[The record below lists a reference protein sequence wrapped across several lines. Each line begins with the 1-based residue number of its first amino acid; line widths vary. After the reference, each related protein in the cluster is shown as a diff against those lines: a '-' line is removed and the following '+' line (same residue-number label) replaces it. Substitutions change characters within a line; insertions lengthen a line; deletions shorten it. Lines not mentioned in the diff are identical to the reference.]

1 MKRRFQRGMAV
12 LLSVLLVVSMF
23 AGYLPTKAIAE
34 TGDKRIVF
42 SYERPDGEY
51 NGWNLWIWG
60 TGVKDNQQHD
70 FTEFKDGK
78 AYAIIEVSDT
88 AENVGFIVRKG
99 DWEAKDFDG
108 DRYITV
114 NKNDHITKVLV
125 TSGQK
130 EIKKIPDGNA
140 PVVADGSADF
150 FFRDKD
156 LYATGEMDKVEKVE
170 LSILGEKHELNA
182 DPENER
188 FTYTL
193 SDLPVGKHEYTYFVT
208 IDGETK
214 EVTDPYNTVDGK
226 SVIEYI
232 VADLDVTATVKPT
245 AVDYNQNAVVTL
257 DLKTETDTKARELS
271 IDLSEI
277 GGKEKVTIDPDL
289 QELTVTVDQK
299 VTAGMKTLPITA
311 IDEFGN
317 RHKGSVQLE
326 VKARTLTGEEVNFDW
341 DEAVV
346 YFMLTDRFFD
356 GDSTNND
363 PHNIGYDTSKSG
375 TYQGGDFKGITQKLD
390 YLDELGINTIW
401 INPVVDNI
409 KYDVRYNEDGE
420 TPYYG
425 YHGYW
430 ADNFGELNPHFG
442 SMEDF
447 HELIDEAH
455 ERGMKIMVDVVLNH
469 TGYGLK
475 SGDSS
480 SVANFPT
487 NDDRTRFNGML
498 REVSESGDV
507 RSELSGLPDFLT
519 EKSAVRDQI
528 VKWQT
533 DWIEKSRTA
542 NGNTI
547 DYFRVDTVKHVEN
560 TTWMAFKN
568 SLTKVMPEHKLI
580 GEAWGASVDN
590 DQGYLNSGMMDSLLD
605 FEFKNYARDFANGQL
620 DAVQQKLEARNSKLN
635 NTATL
640 GQFLGSHDED
650 RFYEMVGGDLGKYQ
664 VAASLQLTS
673 KGQPVIYYGEELGLP
688 GKNDY
693 PYYTNRQNMPWDEV
707 EGNDVLAHYQKVL
720 AFRNDNPN
728 TFAKGDRKKVAGSD
742 SDEYLVFSR
751 TYGENS
757 VYVGLNTATTAKEV
771 TLNFGSSEALVTD
784 HYSGQEY
791 QANEGGQVS
800 FTIPAMEDGGTV
812 LLEVVNGDI
821 PVEEE
826 PTEPGEIGENTLRI
840 HYQRTD
846 NSYENLGLW
855 LWGDVA
861 APSENWP
868 SGGTPFEAENVTDYG
883 AYVDVE
889 LAEGAQNVG
898 FLVLNT
904 TNGDKDGGDKAVE
917 LFSPDLN
924 EVWIKQGSDEVFL
937 YEPADLPENTVRIHY
952 ERTNADYDGWGM
964 WNWEDVESPS
974 DGWPNGAADAAGIG
988 KYGAYYDIKLKE
1000 DANKIGFLFVNKQS
1014 GAQTGD
1020 MTFEMLQ
1027 QYNQLFV
1034 KEGEDKV
1041 YTNPYGTVP
1050 LALVSGEVL
1059 SNKLITLTFTKTE
1072 GLDVT
1077 ELKEQLK
1084 IVDVDGK
1091 DVSFTDITI
1100 EGEKT
1105 VHVHGEF
1112 DLEKLPFDVTY
1123 GDVTVSAKSG
1133 WKLMDEM
1140 YAYDGKLGA
1149 DLHKDGTATLK
1160 VWSPKADNVSV
1171 VLYDKDDQDEVVKTI
1186 EMVKGDR
1193 GVWSVKLSND
1203 NTGLDSL
1210 KGYYYHYEITHG
1222 DVTNL
1227 ALDPYAK
1234 SMAAW
1239 NHEAGEKVGKAAIV
1253 DVSSIGP
1260 ELDYADIPGYEKR
1273 EDTIIYEVHVRDFT
1287 SDPNIGEDLKA
1298 QFGTFASF
1306 VEKLDYIQDLGV
1318 THIQLLPV
1326 MSYYFSNEFE
1336 SGERMLDYA
1345 STDTNYNWGYD
1356 PHGYFSLSGMYS
1368 ENPEDPEL
1376 RIKEFKNLI
1385 NEIHKRDMGVVLDV
1399 VFNHTA
1405 QVHIFEDLVPNYY
1418 HFMDA
1423 DGTPRTSFGGGRL
1436 GTTHEMSR
1444 RVLVDSI
1451 KHWVDEYKV
1460 DGFRFDMMGDHDAES
1475 IQLAYDEAKKLN
1487 PNIVMIGEGWV
1498 TFAGDEG
1505 EPVQAADQQWM
1516 KDTVAVGSFSDEFRN
1531 ELKSGFGSEGQPR
1544 FITGGARNVQQIFDN
1559 IKGQPYNF
1567 EADQPGDVVQYIA
1580 AHDNLTLH
1588 DVIAQSIKKDPEL
1601 PENSLEIHKR
1611 IRIGNAMVLTSQ
1623 GTAFLHAG
1631 QEFGRTKQWRAD
1643 ATDAPYKSTYMID
1656 SEGNPF
1662 THPYFIHDSYDSSD
1676 IINRIDWEKATDAE
1690 KYPVNNVTREYTTG
1704 LIELRRSSD
1713 AFRLGDRALV
1723 DSNVSMVTAPEM
1735 KEQDLVVAF
1744 KSVSTAGVEYYTFIN
1759 ADTSSR
1765 TLTLGQD
1772 LTDGVVVVDADEA
1785 GVDEV
1790 SEQTGFELTAEGITL
1805 EPLTTVVVRVGE
1817 PEGTDPDDGDSE
1829 PGDGDGDGN
1838 GNTPPGSG
1846 DDDGNGNGNGNNPGT
1861 SPGKGG
1867 ENPGNGKGNGKTP
1880 PGKGNK
1886 LPKTA
1891 TSSFNY
1897 IMLGM
1902 VMVVFGG
1909 VLYLGRRRMR
1919 LTK

>member
-1 MKRRFQRGMAV
+1 M
-12 LLSVLLVVSMF
+12 
-23 AGYLPTKAIAE
+23 
-34 TGDKRIVF
+34 
-42 SYERPDGEY
+42 
-51 NGWNLWIWG
+51 
-60 TGVKDNQQHD
+60 
-70 FTEFKDGK
+70 
-78 AYAIIEVSDT
+78 
-88 AENVGFIVRKG
+88 
-99 DWEAKDFDG
+99 
-108 DRYITV
+108 TV
-114 NKNDHITKVLV
+114 
-125 TSGQK
+125 
-130 EIKKIPDGNA
+130 
-140 PVVADGSADF
+140 
-150 FFRDKD
+150 
-156 LYATGEMDKVEKVE
+156 
-170 LSILGEKHELNA
+170 
-182 DPENER
+182 
-188 FTYTL
+188 
-193 SDLPVGKHEYTYFVT
+193 
-208 IDGETK
+208 DGETA
-214 EVTDPYNTVDGK
+214 EITDPYNTVDGK
-226 SVIEYI
+226 SVVEHLTSE
-232 VADLDVTATVKPT
+232 LDVTASVAPT
-245 AVDYNQNAVVTL
+245 DVDYNQNAVVTV
-257 DLKTETDTKARELS
+257 DLKTETDTKARELF
-271 IDLSEI
+271 INLYEI
-277 GGKEKVTIDPDL
+277 GGKEKVTIDPEL
-289 QELTVTVDQK
+289 KELTVAVDQQ
-299 VTAGMKTLPITA
+299 VTAGVKTLPITA

-317 RHKGSVQLE
+317 RHEGSVQLE
-326 VKARTLTGEEVNFDW
+326 VKARTFTGEEADFDW

-356 GDSTNND
+356 GDSSNND
-363 PHNIGYDTSKSG
+363 PHGIEYDTSKSG
-375 TYQGGDFKGITQKLD
+375 TYQGGDFNGITQKLD
-390 YLDELGINTIW
+390 YLDGLGINTIW

-409 KYDVRYNEDGE
+409 KYDVRHNEDGD

-442 SMEDF
+442 SMSDF
-447 HELIDEAH
+447 HQLIDAAH
-455 ERGMKIMVDVVLNH
+455 DRGMKIMVDVVLNH

-475 SGDSS
+475 AGDSS

-487 NDDRTRFNGML
+487 NEDRARFDGML
-498 REVSESGDV
+498 REVSESGDI
-507 RSELSGLPDFLT
+507 RSELAGLPDFLT
-519 EKSAVRDQI
+519 EESAVREQ
-528 VKWQT
+528 VVQWQT
-533 DWIEKSRTA
+533 DWIEKSKTA
-542 NGNTI
+542 KGNTI

-568 SLTKVMPEHKLI
+568 ALTKEMPEHKLI
-580 GEAWGASVDN
+580 GEAWGAGINN
-590 DQGYLNSGMMDSLLD
+590 DLGYLKSGMMDSLLD
-605 FEFKNYARDFANGQL
+605 FEFKTYARDFANGQL
-620 DAVQQKLEARNSKLN
+620 DAVQTKLEARNSKLS

-640 GQFLGSHDED
+640 GQFLGSHDER
-650 RFYEMVGGDLGKYQ
+650 RFYEEVNGDLGKYQ
-664 VAASLQLTS
+664 VAASLQLTA

-688 GKNDY
+688 GEANY
-693 PYYTNRQNMPWDEV
+693 PYYDNRQNMPWDEV
-707 EGNDVLAHYQKVL
+707 EGNEVLEHYKKVL

-728 TFAKGDRKKVAGSD
+728 TFAKGDRDKVAGSD
-742 SDEYLVFSR
+742 SDKFMVFSR
-751 TYGENS
+751 TYGENE
-757 VYVGLNTATTAKEV
+757 VYVGLNTAAATKDV
-771 TLNFGSSEALVTD
+771 TLNFGSSEAVVTD
-784 HYSGQEY
+784 HYSGQAY
-791 QANEGGQVS
+791 QANEEGQVT

-812 LLEVVNGDI
+812 LLEVENGGAP

-840 HYQRTD
+840 HYQRSD

-868 SGGTPFEAENVTDYG
+868 SGGTPFEAGNVTEYG

-889 LAEGAQNVG
+889 LAEGAQNIG
-898 FLVLNT
+898 FLVLNR
-904 TNGDKDGGDKAVE
+904 TNGDKDGGDKGVE

-924 EVWIKQGSDEVFL
+924 EVWIKQGFDEVFL

-952 ERTNADYDGWGM
+952 ERTNADYDGWGL

-1014 GAQTGD
+1014 GDQSGD
-1020 MTFEMLQ
+1020 MTFDMLK

-1050 LALVSGEVL
+1050 LGLVSGEVL
-1059 SNKLITLTFTKTE
+1059 SDKLITLTFTKTE
-1072 GLDVT
+1072 GLDLA
-1077 ELKEQLK
+1077 ELKEQLEIK
-1084 IVDVDGK
+1084 DVDRN
-1091 DVSFTDITI
+1091 DVTFTDVTI

-1112 DLEKLPFDVTY
+1112 DLGKIPFTVTY
-1123 GDVTVSAKSG
+1123 GDRTISVKSG
-1133 WKLMDEM
+1133 WKLIDEM

-1149 DLHKDGTATLK
+1149 ELHGDETATLK

-1171 VLYDKDDQDEVVKTI
+1171 VLYDKDDQKEIVDTI

-1193 GVWSVKLSND
+1193 GVWSVKLSEE
-1203 NTGLDSL
+1203 NTGLASL
-1210 KGYYYHYEITHG
+1210 KGYYYQYEITHG

-1239 NHEAGEKVGKAAIV
+1239 NNEAGDKVGKAAIV
-1253 DVSSIGP
+1253 DIGSIGP
-1260 ELDYADIPGYEKR
+1260 ELDYADIPGFEKR

-1287 SDPNIGEDLKA
+1287 SDPNIGEELKA
-1298 QFGTFASF
+1298 EFGTFASF
-1306 VEKLDYIQDLGV
+1306 VEKLDYIEDLGV

-1336 SGERMLDYA
+1336 SGERMLEYA
-1345 STDTNYNWGYD
+1345 STATNYNWGYD
-1356 PHGYFSLSGMYS
+1356 PHSYFSLSGMYS

-1475 IQLAYDEAKKLN
+1475 IQIAFDEAKKLN

-1516 KDTVAVGSFSDEFRN
+1516 KDTEAVGSFSDEFRN

-1567 EADQPGDVVQYIA
+1567 EADDPGDVVQYIA

-1588 DVIAQSIKKDPEL
+1588 DVIAQSIKKDPDV

-1631 QEFGRTKQWRAD
+1631 QEYGRTKQWRAP
-1643 ATDAPYKSTYMID
+1643 ASEAPYKSTYMAD

-1662 THPYFIHDSYDSSD
+1662 AYPYFIHDSYDSSD
-1676 IINRIDWEKATDAE
+1676 IINRVDWEKATDEE
-1690 KYPVNNVTREYTTG
+1690 KYPVNNMTREYTTG
-1704 LIELRRSSD
+1704 LVELRRSTD
-1713 AFRLGDRALV
+1713 AFRLGTRELV
-1723 DSNVSMVTAPEM
+1723 DSNVTMVTAPEI

-1744 KSVSTAGVEYYTFIN
+1744 RSVSTAGVEYYTFVN

-1785 GVDEV
+1785 GVVEV
-1790 SEQTGFELTAEGITL
+1790 SEPTGYELTAEGITL

-1817 PEGTDPDDGDSE
+1817 QEGTD
-1829 PGDGDGDGN
+1829 PGDGDGTPGDGD
-1838 GNTPPGSG
+1838 GNTPP
-1846 DDDGNGNGNGNNPGT
+1846 GNGNGNNPGT
-1861 SPGKGG
+1861 PPGKGG
-1867 ENPGNGKGNGKTP
+1867 ENPGKGKGNNGKTP
-1880 PGKGNK
+1880 PGKGGENPGKGNK
-1886 LPKTA
+1886 LPVTA
-1891 TSSFNY
+1891 TSAFNY
-1897 IMLGM
+1897 IMLGVAMLM
-1902 VMVVFGG
+1902 VGG
-1909 VLYLGRRRMR
+1909 VLFMGRRKVGMS
-1919 LTK
+1919 K

>member
-1 MKRRFQRGMAV
+1 MKKRFQRGMAV

-23 AGYLPTKAIAE
+23 AGYLPTKAVAE
-34 TGDKRIVF
+34 TGNKRIVL
-42 SYERPDGEY
+42 SYERPDGNYE
-51 NGWNLWIWG
+51 GWNLWVWG
-60 TGVKDNQQHD
+60 TGVKDDQID
-70 FTEFKDGK
+70 FTEVKDGI
-78 AYAIIEVSDT
+78 AYADIAVSGT
-88 AENVGFIVRKG
+88 ADKVGFIVRKG
-99 DWEAKDFDG
+99 DWEEKDTDG
-108 DRYITV
+108 DREIKV
-114 NKNDHITKVLV
+114 NKIDDITKVHV
-125 TSGQK
+125 TSQQEK
-130 EIKKIPDGNA
+130 ITQIPDGSA
-140 PVVADGSADF
+140 PVVADGSAEF

-156 LYATGEMDKVEKVE
+156 LYATDEMDKVEKVE
-170 LSILGEKHELNA
+170 LSILGEKYEMTA
-182 DPENER
+182 EPENER
-188 FTYTL
+188 FTYTVNE
-193 SDLPVGKHEYTYFVT
+193 LPTGEHEYTYFVT
-208 IDGETK
+208 VDGETK
-214 EVTDPYNTVDGK
+214 EVSDPYNTVDGK
-226 SVIEYI
+226 SVVEYLASDI
-232 VADLDVTATVKPT
+232 KVTGSVTPAK
-245 AVDYNQNAVVTL
+245 VDYNQNSVVKV
-257 DLKTETDTKARELS
+257 DIESDTETKIREMS
-271 IDLSEI
+271 INLSEI
-277 GGKEKVTIDPDL
+277 GGKEKVTIDPAL
-289 QELTVTVDQK
+289 NELTVAVKQS
-299 VTAGMKTLPITA
+299 VTAGVKTLPITA
-311 IDEFGN
+311 VDEFGN
-317 RHKGSVQLE
+317 RHEGSATIEVQ
-326 VKARTLTGEEVNFDW
+326 ARTFTGEEADFDW
-341 DEAVV
+341 DQSVV

-356 GDSTNND
+356 GDASNND
-363 PHNIGYDTSKSG
+363 PHGIGYDTSKSG

-401 INPVVDNI
+401 ISPVVDNI
-409 KYDVRYNEDGE
+409 KYDVRHNESGD

-430 ADNFGELNPHFG
+430 ADNFRGLNPHFG
-442 SMEDF
+442 TMADF
-447 HELIDEAH
+447 HNLIDQAH
-455 ERGMKIMVDVVLNH
+455 ERGIKIMVDVVLNH

-475 SGDSS
+475 PGDSS

-487 NDDRTRFNGML
+487 NEDRARFDGML
-498 REVSESGDV
+498 RNGGSDTV
-507 RSELSGLPDFLT
+507 RGELAGLPDFLT
-519 EKSAVRDQI
+519 ENAEVREQV

-542 NGNTI
+542 KGNTI
-547 DYFRVDTVKHVEN
+547 DYFRVDTVKHVED

-568 SLTKVMPEHKLI
+568 ALTKEMPEHKLI
-580 GEAWGASVDN
+580 GEAWGANVND

-605 FEFKNYARDFANGQL
+605 FEFKNYASDFANGQL
-620 DAVQQKLEARNSKLN
+620 DAVQQKLEDRNSKLT

-650 RFYEMVGGDLGKYQ
+650 RFLEMVGGDLGKYQ
-664 VAASLQLTS
+664 VAASLQLTA

-693 PYYTNRQNMPWDEV
+693 PYYTNRQNMPWDDV
-707 EGNDVLAHYQKVL
+707 EGNEILEHYQKVL
-720 AFRNDNPN
+720 AFRNENPN
-728 TFAKGDRKKVAGSD
+728 TFAKGDREKVAGSD
-742 SDEYLVFSR
+742 TDGYLVFSR

-757 VYVGLNTATTAKEV
+757 VYVGLNTEATAKDV
-771 TLNFGSSEALVTD
+771 TLNFGSSEAVVTD

-791 QANEGGQVS
+791 RANEEGQVS
-800 FTIPAMEDGGTV
+800 FSIPAMEDGGTV
-812 LLEVVNGDI
+812 LLEVENGAVP

-868 SGGTPFEAENVTDYG
+868 SGGTPFEAENVTEYG

-889 LAEGAQNVG
+889 LAEGAQNIG

-952 ERTNADYDGWGM
+952 ERTNADYDGWGL

-1059 SNKLITLTFTKTE
+1059 SDKLITLTFTKTE
-1072 GLDVT
+1072 GLDVA

-1084 IVDVDGK
+1084 IVDVDGNE
-1091 DVSFTDITI
+1091 VSFTDVTI

-1133 WKLMDEM
+1133 WKLIDEM

-1149 DLHKDGTATLK
+1149 ELHEDGTATLK
-1160 VWSPKADNVSV
+1160 VWSPKADKVSV
-1171 VLYDKDDQDEVVKTI
+1171 VLYDKDDQNEVVDTI

-1193 GVWSVKLSND
+1193 GVWSVKLSKD
-1203 NTGLDSL
+1203 NTGLNSL

-1239 NHEAGEKVGKAAIV
+1239 NNEAGGKIGKAAIV
-1253 DVSSIGP
+1253 DVGSIGP
-1260 ELDYADIPGYEKR
+1260 DLDYADIPGFEKR

-1306 VEKLDYIQDLGV
+1306 VEKLDYIQELGV

-1326 MSYYFSNEFE
+1326 MSYYFSNELE

-1475 IQLAYDEAKKLN
+1475 IQMAFDEAKKLN

-1516 KDTVAVGSFSDEFRN
+1516 KDTEAVGSFSDEFRN

-1567 EADQPGDVVQYIA
+1567 EADQPGDVVQYIE
-1580 AHDNLTLH
+1580 AHDNLTLY
-1588 DVIAQSIKKDPEL
+1588 DVIAQSIKKDPEIA
-1601 PENSLEIHKR
+1601 ENDLEIHKR
-1611 IRIGNAMVLTSQ
+1611 IRVGNAMVLTSQ

-1643 ATDAPYKSTYMID
+1643 ATEAPYKSTYMTD
-1656 SEGNPF
+1656 SAGNPF
-1662 THPYFIHDSYDSSD
+1662 VYPYFIHDSYDSSD

-1713 AFRLGDRALV
+1713 AFRLGDRDLV
-1723 DSNVSMVTAPEM
+1723 DSNVTMIDAPEIG
-1735 KEQDLVVAF
+1735 EQDLVVAYR
-1744 KSVSTAGVEYYTFIN
+1744 SVSTAGVEYYTFIN
-1759 ADTSSR
+1759 ADTSAR

-1785 GVDEV
+1785 GVVEV
-1790 SEQTGFELTAEGITL
+1790 SEPSGFELTAEGITID
-1805 EPLTTVVVRVGE
+1805 PLTTVVVRVGE
-1817 PEGTDPDDGDSE
+1817 QEGTDPGDGDGDPGDGT

-1838 GNTPPGSG
+1838 TPP
-1846 DDDGNGNGNGNNPGT
+1846 GNGNGNKPGT
-1861 SPGKGG
+1861 PPGKGG
-1867 ENPGNGKGNGKTP
+1867 ENPGKGNGKTP
-1880 PGKGNK
+1880 PGKGGENPGKGNK

-1897 IMLGM
+1897 IMLGT

-1909 VLYLGRRRMR
+1909 VLYLGRRK
-1919 LTK
+1919 LKFSK

>member
-23 AGYLPTKAIAE
+23 AGYLPTKAVAE
-34 TGDKRIVF
+34 TGEKQIVF

-51 NGWNLWIWG
+51 EGWNLWVWG
-60 TGVKDNQQHD
+60 TGVKDDQQHD

-99 DWEAKDFDG
+99 NWEAKDFDG
-108 DRYITV
+108 DRYIPV
-114 NKNDHITKVLV
+114 NKNDHITKVHV
-125 TSGQK
+125 TSGQEEMK
-130 EIKKIPDGNA
+130 QIPDGSA

-150 FFRDKD
+150 YFRDKD

-170 LSILGEKHELNA
+170 LSILDEKYELNA
-182 DPENER
+182 DLENER

-193 SDLPVGKHEYTYFVT
+193 NNLPVGKHEYTYLVT
-208 IDGETK
+208 VDGETK
-214 EVTDPYNTVDGK
+214 EVTDPYNTVEGK
-226 SVIEYI
+226 SFVEYI
-232 VADLDVTATVKPT
+232 IADLNVTAKVEPT
-245 AVDYNQNAVVTL
+245 TVDYNQNAVVTL
-257 DLKTETDTKARELS
+257 DLKTETDTKARELF
-271 IDLSEI
+271 INLSEI
-277 GGKEKVTIDPDL
+277 GGKEKVSIDPEL
-289 QELTVTVDQK
+289 KELTVAVDQN
-299 VTAGMKTLPITA
+299 VTAGKKTLPITA

-317 RHKGSVQLE
+317 RHEGSVQLE
-326 VKARTLTGEEVNFDW
+326 VKARTFTGEEADFDW

-356 GDSTNND
+356 GNSSNND
-363 PHNIGYDTSKSG
+363 PHKIDYDTSKPG

-442 SMEDF
+442 TMEEF

-455 ERGMKIMVDVVLNH
+455 ARGMKIMVDVVLNH

-475 SGDSS
+475 PGDTN

-487 NDDRTRFNGML
+487 DEDRNRFKGML

-507 RSELSGLPDFLT
+507 RSELSSLPDFLT
-519 EKSAVRDQI
+519 EETDVRNQV

-542 NGNTI
+542 KGNTI

-580 GEAWGASVDN
+580 GEAWGASVNN
-590 DQGYLNSGMMDSLLD
+590 DLGYLNSGMMDSLLD

-620 DAVQQKLEARNSKLN
+620 DAVQSKLEVRNSKLKN
-635 NTATL
+635 GATL

-650 RFYEMVGGDLGKYQ
+650 RFYKQVNGDLGKYQ
-664 VAASLQLTS
+664 VAASLQLTA

-688 GKNDY
+688 GEANY
-693 PYYTNRQNMPWDEV
+693 PNYDNRQNMPWDDV
-707 EGNDVLAHYQKVL
+707 EGNEILEHYQQVL
-720 AFRNDNPN
+720 AFRKKNPN
-728 TFAKGDRKKVAGSD
+728 TFAKGDRNKVAGSD
-742 SDEYLVFSR
+742 SDKYLVFSR
-751 TYGENS
+751 TYGEKS
-757 VYVGLNTATTAKEV
+757 VYVGLNTGATDKDV
-771 TLNFGSSEALVTD
+771 TLNFGSSEAMVTD

-791 QANEGGQVS
+791 EANEEGQVT

-812 LLEVVNGDI
+812 LLEVENGAP

-868 SGGTPFEAENVTDYG
+868 SGGTPFEAENITDYG

-889 LAEGAQNVG
+889 LAEGAQNVN

-904 TNGDKDGGDKAVE
+904 TNGDKDGGDKGVE
-917 LFSPDLN
+917 LFSPDMN

-937 YEPADLPENTVRIHY
+937 YEPADLPADTVRIHY
-952 ERTNADYDGWGM
+952 ERTNADYDGWGL
-964 WNWEDVESPS
+964 WNWEDVEAPS
-974 DGWPNGAADAAGIG
+974 DGWPNGAADATGIG

-1059 SNKLITLTFTKTE
+1059 SDKLITLTFSKTE
-1072 GLDVT
+1072 DLDLA

-1084 IVDVDGK
+1084 IVDVDGN
-1091 DVSFTDITI
+1091 DVSFTDVTVKD
-1100 EGEKT
+1100 EKT

-1112 DLEKLPFDVTY
+1112 DLEKIPFDVTY

-1133 WKLMDEM
+1133 WKLIDEM

-1149 DLHKDGTATLK
+1149 ELHEDGTATLK
-1160 VWSPKADNVSV
+1160 VWSPKADKVSV
-1171 VLYDKDDQDEVVKTI
+1171 VLYDKVDQNEVVDTI
-1186 EMVKGDR
+1186 EMEKGDR
-1193 GVWSVKLSND
+1193 GVWSVKLSKD

-1222 DVTNL
+1222 QVTNL
-1227 ALDPYAK
+1227 ALDPYAQ

-1239 NHEAGEKVGKAAIV
+1239 NNEAGEKIGKAAIV

-1260 ELDYADIPGYEKR
+1260 ELDYADIPGFEKR

-1345 STDTNYNWGYD
+1345 STGTNYNWGYD

-1405 QVHIFEDLVPNYY
+1405 QIHIFEDLVPNYY

-1475 IQLAYDEAKKLN
+1475 IQIAFDEAKKLN

-1516 KDTVAVGSFSDEFRN
+1516 KDTEAVGSFSDEFRN

-1544 FITGGARNVQQIFDN
+1544 FLTGGARNVQQIFDN

-1567 EADQPGDVVQYIA
+1567 EADDPGDVVQYIA

-1588 DVIAQSIKKDPEL
+1588 DVIAQSIKKDPED

-1631 QEFGRTKQWRAD
+1631 QEFGRTKQWRAE
-1643 ATDAPYKSTYMID
+1643 AMDAPYKSTYMTD

-1662 THPYFIHDSYDSSD
+1662 VYPYFIHDSYDSSD

-1713 AFRLGDRALV
+1713 AFRLGERELV
-1723 DSNVSMVTAPEM
+1723 DSNVTMVTAPEI

-1759 ADTSSR
+1759 ADTSAR
-1765 TLTLGQD
+1765 TLTLEQD
-1772 LTDGVVVVDADEA
+1772 LTEGVVVVDADEA
-1785 GVDEV
+1785 GVVEV
-1790 SEQTGFELTAEGITL
+1790 SEPSGFELTAGGITL

-1817 PEGTDPDDGDSE
+1817 QEGTDP
-1829 PGDGDGDGN
+1829 GDGDDDPGDGN
-1838 GNTPPGSG
+1838 GNK
-1846 DDDGNGNGNGNNPGT
+1846 PGT
-1861 SPGKGG
+1861 PPGKGG
-1867 ENPGNGKGNGKTP
+1867 ENPGKGKGKGKTP
-1880 PGKGNK
+1880 PGKGGENPGKGNK
-1886 LPKTA
+1886 LPVTA
-1891 TSSFNY
+1891 TSTFNF
-1897 IMLGM
+1897 IMLGA

-1909 VLYLGRRRMR
+1909 VMYLGRRR
-1919 LTK
+1919 LGFSK

>member
-1 MKRRFQRGMAV
+1 MAV

-23 AGYLPTKAIAE
+23 AGYLPTKAVAE
-34 TGDKRIVF
+34 TGEKQIVF

-51 NGWNLWIWG
+51 EGWNLWVWG
-60 TGVKDNQQHD
+60 TGVKDDQQHD

-108 DRYITV
+108 DRYIPV
-114 NKNDHITKVLV
+114 NKNDHITKVHV
-125 TSGQK
+125 TSGQEEMK
-130 EIKKIPDGNA
+130 QIPDGSA
-140 PVVADGSADF
+140 PVVVDGSAAF
-150 FFRDKD
+150 YFRDKD

-170 LSILGEKHELNA
+170 LSILDEKYELNA
-182 DPENER
+182 DLENER

-193 SDLPVGKHEYTYFVT
+193 NNLPVGKHEYTYLVT
-208 IDGETK
+208 VDGETK
-214 EVTDPYNTVDGK
+214 EVTDPYNTVEGK
-226 SVIEYI
+226 SFVEYI
-232 VADLDVTATVKPT
+232 IADLNVTAKVEPT
-245 AVDYNQNAVVTL
+245 TVDYNQNAVVTL
-257 DLKTETDTKARELS
+257 DLKTETDTKARELF
-271 IDLSEI
+271 INLSEI
-277 GGKEKVTIDPDL
+277 GGKEKVSIDPEL
-289 QELTVTVDQK
+289 KELTVAVDQN
-299 VTAGMKTLPITA
+299 VTAGKKTLPITA

-317 RHKGSVQLE
+317 RHEGSVQLE
-326 VKARTLTGEEVNFDW
+326 VKARTFTGEEADFDW

-356 GDSTNND
+356 GNSSNND
-363 PHNIGYDTSKSG
+363 PHKIGYDTSKPG

-442 SMEDF
+442 TMEEF

-455 ERGMKIMVDVVLNH
+455 ARGMKIMVDVVLNH

-475 SGDSS
+475 PGDTN

-487 NDDRTRFNGML
+487 DEDRNRFKGML

-507 RSELSGLPDFLT
+507 RSELSSLPDFLT
-519 EKSAVRDQI
+519 EETDVRNQV

-542 NGNTI
+542 KGNTI

-580 GEAWGASVDN
+580 GEAWGASVNN
-590 DQGYLNSGMMDSLLD
+590 DLGYLNSGMMDSLLD
-605 FEFKNYARDFANGQL
+605 FEFKNYAHDFANGQL
-620 DAVQQKLEARNSKLN
+620 DAVQSKLEVRNSKLKN
-635 NTATL
+635 GATL

-650 RFYEMVGGDLGKYQ
+650 RFYKQVNGDLGKYQ
-664 VAASLQLTS
+664 VAASLQLTA

-688 GKNDY
+688 GEANY
-693 PYYTNRQNMPWDEV
+693 PNYDNRQNMPWDDV
-707 EGNDVLAHYQKVL
+707 EGNEILEHYQQVL
-720 AFRNDNPN
+720 AFRKKNPN

-742 SDEYLVFSR
+742 SDKYLVFSR
-751 TYGENS
+751 TYGEKS
-757 VYVGLNTATTAKEV
+757 VYVGLNTGATDKDV
-771 TLNFGSSEALVTD
+771 TLNFGSSEAMVTD

-791 QANEGGQVS
+791 EANEEGQVT

-812 LLEVVNGDI
+812 LLEVENGAP

-868 SGGTPFEAENVTDYG
+868 SGGTPFEAENITDYG

-889 LAEGAQNVG
+889 LAEGAQNVN

-904 TNGDKDGGDKAVE
+904 TNGDKDGGDKGVE
-917 LFSPDLN
+917 LFSPDMN

-952 ERTNADYDGWGM
+952 ERTNADYDGWGL
-964 WNWEDVESPS
+964 WNWEDVEAPS
-974 DGWPNGAADAAGIG
+974 DGWPNGAADVAGIG

-1059 SNKLITLTFTKTE
+1059 SDKLITLTFSKTE
-1072 GLDVT
+1072 DLDLA

-1084 IVDVDGK
+1084 IVDVDGN
-1091 DVSFTDITI
+1091 DVSFTDVTV
-1100 EGEKT
+1100 EDEKT

-1112 DLEKLPFDVTY
+1112 DLEKIPFDVTY

-1133 WKLMDEM
+1133 WKLIDEM

-1149 DLHKDGTATLK
+1149 ELHEDGTATLK
-1160 VWSPKADNVSV
+1160 VWSPKADKVSV
-1171 VLYDKDDQDEVVKTI
+1171 VLYDKDDQNEVVDTI
-1186 EMVKGDR
+1186 EMEKGDR
-1193 GVWSVKLSND
+1193 GVWSVKLSKD

-1222 DVTNL
+1222 EVTNL
-1227 ALDPYAK
+1227 ALDPYAQ

-1239 NHEAGEKVGKAAIV
+1239 NNEAGEKIGKAAIV

-1260 ELDYADIPGYEKR
+1260 ELDYADIPGFEKR

-1345 STDTNYNWGYD
+1345 STGTNYNWGYD

-1475 IQLAYDEAKKLN
+1475 IQIAFDEAKKLN

-1516 KDTVAVGSFSDEFRN
+1516 KDTEAVGSFSDEFRN

-1544 FITGGARNVQQIFDN
+1544 FLTGGARNVQQIFDN

-1567 EADQPGDVVQYIA
+1567 EADDPGDVVQYIA

-1588 DVIAQSIKKDPEL
+1588 DVIAQSIKKDPED
-1601 PENSLEIHKR
+1601 PESSLEIHKR

-1631 QEFGRTKQWRAD
+1631 QEFGRTKQWRAE
-1643 ATDAPYKSTYMID
+1643 AMDAPYKSTYMTD

-1662 THPYFIHDSYDSSD
+1662 VYPYFIHDSYDSSD
-1676 IINRIDWEKATDAE
+1676 IINRIDWEKATVAE

-1713 AFRLGDRALV
+1713 AFRLGERELV
-1723 DSNVSMVTAPEM
+1723 DSNVTMVTAPEI

-1765 TLTLGQD
+1765 ALTLEQD
-1772 LTDGVVVVDADEA
+1772 MTDGVVVVDADEA
-1785 GVDEV
+1785 GVVEV
-1790 SEQTGFELTAEGITL
+1790 SEPSGFELTAGGITL
-1805 EPLTTVVVRVGE
+1805 EPLTTVVMRVGE
-1817 PEGTDPDDGDSE
+1817 QEGTDQ
-1829 PGDGDGDGN
+1829 GDGDGN
-1838 GNTPPGSG
+1838 PGDGNTPP
-1846 DDDGNGNGNGNNPGT
+1846 GNGNGNNPGT
-1861 SPGKGG
+1861 PPGKGG
-1867 ENPGNGKGNGKTP
+1867 ENPGKGKDHGKTP
-1880 PGKGNK
+1880 GKGGENPGKGNK
-1886 LPKTA
+1886 LPVTA
-1891 TSSFNY
+1891 TSAFNY
-1897 IMLGM
+1897 IMLGT

-1919 LTK
+1919 FSK

>member
-1 MKRRFQRGMAV
+1 MAL

-51 NGWNLWIWG
+51 DGWNLWIWN
-60 TGVKDNQQHD
+60 TGVKDNVQHD

-99 DWEAKDFDG
+99 DWAAKDFDG
-108 DRYITV
+108 DRYIQV
-114 NKNDHITKVLV
+114 NKNDHITKVHV
-125 TSGQK
+125 TSGQE
-130 EIKKIPDGNA
+130 EIKRIPDGSA

-156 LYATGEMDKVEKVE
+156 LYTTGEMDKVEKVE
-170 LSILGEKHELNA
+170 LSILGEKYELNA
-182 DPENER
+182 DLENER

-193 SDLPVGKHEYTYFVT
+193 SDLPVGKHEYTYLVT

-214 EVTDPYNTVDGK
+214 EVTDPYNTVEGK
-226 SVIEYI
+226 SVVEYFI
-232 VADLDVTATVKPT
+232 ADLDVTATIKPT

-257 DLKTETDTKARELS
+257 DLRTETDTKARELF
-271 IDLSEI
+271 INLSEI
-277 GGKEKVTIDPDL
+277 GGKEKVSIDPKL
-289 QELTVTVDQK
+289 SELTVAVDQD
-299 VTAGMKTLPITA
+299 VTAGVKTLPITA

-317 RHKGSVQLE
+317 RHEGSVQLE
-326 VKARTLTGEEVNFDW
+326 VKARTLTGEEADFDW

-363 PHNIGYDTSKSG
+363 PYNIGYDTSKSG

-430 ADNFGELNPHFG
+430 ADNFGKLNPHFG

-475 SGDSS
+475 PGDSS

-487 NDDRTRFNGML
+487 NEDRDRFDGML

-519 EKSAVRDQI
+519 EESAVRDQI

-533 DWIEKSRTA
+533 DWIEKSKTA

-580 GEAWGASVDN
+580 GEAWGASVNN
-590 DQGYLNSGMMDSLLD
+590 DLGYLNSGMMDSLLD
-605 FEFKNYARDFANGQL
+605 FEFKNYARDFVNGQL
-620 DAVQQKLEARNSKLN
+620 NSVQTKLEARNTKLTN
-635 NTATL
+635 SATL
-640 GQFLGSHDED
+640 GQFLGSHDEK
-650 RFYEMVGGDLGKYQ
+650 RFYEQVNGDLGKYQ
-664 VAASLQLTS
+664 VAASLQLTA

-688 GKNDY
+688 GEANY
-693 PYYTNRQNMPWDEV
+693 PYYDNRQNMPWDDV
-707 EGNDVLAHYQKVL
+707 EGNEILEHYQKVL
-720 AFRNDNPN
+720 AFRNENPN

-742 SDEYLVFSR
+742 SDGYLLFSR

-757 VYVGLNTATTAKEV
+757 VYVGLNTKASAKDV
-771 TLNFGSSEALVTD
+771 TLNFGSSEAVVTD
-784 HYSGQEY
+784 HYSGQVY
-791 QANEGGQVS
+791 QADEEGQVS
-800 FTIPAMEDGGTV
+800 LTIPAMEDGGTV
-812 LLEVVNGDI
+812 LLEVIGGAP

-868 SGGTPFEAENVTDYG
+868 SGGTPFEAENITDYG

-889 LAEGAQNVG
+889 LAAGAQNVG

-904 TNGDKDGGDKAVE
+904 TNGDKDGGDKGVE

-952 ERTNADYDGWGM
+952 ERTNADYDGWGL

-1020 MTFEMLQ
+1020 MTFDMLQ

-1059 SNKLITLTFTKTE
+1059 SDKLITLTFTKTE
-1072 GLDVT
+1072 GLDLA

-1084 IVDVDGK
+1084 IVDVDGN
-1091 DVSFTDITI
+1091 DVSFTDVTI
-1100 EGEKT
+1100 EDEKT

-1112 DLEKLPFDVTY
+1112 DLEKIPFDVTY

-1133 WKLMDEM
+1133 WKLIDEM

-1149 DLHKDGTATLK
+1149 ELHEDGTATLN

-1171 VLYDKDDQDEVVKTI
+1171 VLYDKKDQNEIVDTI

-1193 GVWSVKLSND
+1193 GVWSVKLSKD

-1239 NHEAGEKVGKAAIV
+1239 NNEAGEKVGKAAIV

-1260 ELDYADIPGYEKR
+1260 ELDYADIPGFEKR

-1326 MSYYFSNEFE
+1326 MSYYFSNELE

-1385 NEIHKRDMGVVLDV
+1385 KEIHKRDMGVVLDV

-1475 IQLAYDEAKKLN
+1475 IQLAFDEAKKLN

-1516 KDTVAVGSFSDEFRN
+1516 KDTEAVGSFSDEFRN

-1567 EADQPGDVVQYIA
+1567 EADDPGDVVQYIA

-1588 DVIAQSIKKDPEL
+1588 DVIAQSIKKDPED

-1643 ATDAPYKSTYMID
+1643 ATEAPYKSTYMTD

-1662 THPYFIHDSYDSSD
+1662 VYPYFIHDSYDSSD

-1690 KYPVNNVTREYTTG
+1690 KYPVNNVTRGYTAG

-1713 AFRLGDRALV
+1713 AFRLGDRELV
-1723 DSNVSMVTAPEM
+1723 DSNVTMVDAPEI

-1765 TLTLGQD
+1765 ALTLEQD

-1785 GVDEV
+1785 GVVEI
-1790 SEQTGFELTAEGITL
+1790 SEQNGFELTAEGITL

-1817 PEGTDPDDGDSE
+1817 QEGTD
-1829 PGDGDGDGN
+1829 PGDGDGDGD
-1838 GNTPPGSG
+1838 GNTPP
-1846 DDDGNGNGNGNNPGT
+1846 GNGNGNNPGT
-1861 SPGKGG
+1861 PPGKGNGNGNTPPGKGG
-1867 ENPGNGKGNGKTP
+1867 ENPG
-1880 PGKGNK
+1880 KGNK
-1886 LPKTA
+1886 LPVTA
-1891 TSSFNY
+1891 TSTFNY
-1897 IMLGM
+1897 IMLGV
-1902 VMVVFGG
+1902 VMVVVGG
-1909 VLYLGRRRMR
+1909 VLYMGRRRMGFS
-1919 LTK
+1919 K

>member
-1 MKRRFQRGMAV
+1 MKRRVQRGMAV
-12 LLSVLLVVSMF
+12 LLSALLVVSMF
-23 AGYLPTKAIAE
+23 AGYLPTKAVAE
-34 TGDKRIVF
+34 TGNKKIVF
-42 SYERPDGEY
+42 SYERPDGNYE
-51 NGWNLWIWG
+51 GWNLWVWG
-60 TGVKDNQQHD
+60 TGVKDDQID

-78 AYAIIEVSDT
+78 AYADIAVSNNADK
-88 AENVGFIVRKG
+88 VGFIIRKG
-99 DWEAKDFDG
+99 NWEEKDVDK
-108 DRYITV
+108 DREIKV
-114 NKNDHITKVLV
+114 NKNDDITKVHV
-125 TSGQK
+125 ISQQETFTQV
-130 EIKKIPDGNA
+130 PDGSA

-156 LYATGEMDKVEKVE
+156 LYAAGEMDKVEKVE
-170 LSILGEKHELNA
+170 LAILGETYEMNA
-182 DPENER
+182 EQDKER
-188 FTYTL
+188 FTYTVK
-193 SDLPVGKHEYTYFVT
+193 DLPIGEHEYTYLVT
-208 IDGETK
+208 VDGETK
-214 EVTDPYNTVDGK
+214 EVSDPYNTVDGK
-226 SVIEYI
+226 SVVKY
-232 VADLDVTATVKPT
+232 VTSDVTLT
-245 AVDYNQNAVVTL
+245 ASTTPEKVDYNQNAVVSV
-257 DLKTETDTKARELS
+257 DVESEAGTKIRELS
-271 IDLSEI
+271 INLSEI
-277 GGKEKVTIDPDL
+277 GGKEKVAIDPAL
-289 QELTVTVDQK
+289 NELTVAVKQS
-299 VTAGMKTLPITA
+299 VTAGVKTLPITA
-311 IDEFGN
+311 VDEFGN
-317 RHKGSVQLE
+317 RHEGSATLE
-326 VKARTLTGEEVNFDW
+326 VQARTFTGEEADFDW
-341 DEAVV
+341 DQSVV

-356 GDSTNND
+356 GDASNND
-363 PHNIGYDTSKSG
+363 PHGIGYDTSKSG

-401 INPVVDNI
+401 ISPVVDNI
-409 KYDVRYNEDGE
+409 KYDVRHTDGPD
-420 TPYYG
+420 TPYYA

-430 ADNFGELNPHFG
+430 ADNFGKLNPHFG
-442 SMEDF
+442 SMDDF
-447 HELIDEAH
+447 HEMIDKAH
-455 ERGMKIMVDVVLNH
+455 ERGIKIMVDVVLNH

-475 SGDSS
+475 PGDSS

-487 NDDRTRFNGML
+487 DEDRARFDGML
-498 REVSESGDV
+498 RDGGSDTIRG
-507 RSELSGLPDFLT
+507 ELAGLPDFLT
-519 EKSAVRDQI
+519 ENADVREQ
-528 VKWQT
+528 VVQWQT

-542 NGNTI
+542 KGNTI
-547 DYFRVDTVKHVEN
+547 DYFRVDTVKHVED

-568 SLTKVMPEHKLI
+568 ALTKEMPEHKLI
-580 GEAWGASVDN
+580 GEAWGANVND

-620 DAVQQKLEARNSKLN
+620 EAVQQKLEARNSKLN

-650 RFYEMVGGDLGKYQ
+650 RFLELVGGDLGKYQ
-664 VAASLQLTS
+664 VAASLQLTA

-693 PYYTNRQNMPWDEV
+693 PYYTNRQNMPWDDV
-707 EGNDVLAHYQKVL
+707 EGNETLEHYKKVL
-720 AFRNDNPN
+720 AFRNENPN
-728 TFAKGDRKKVAGSD
+728 TFAKGDREKVAGSD
-742 SDEYLVFSR
+742 SDKFLVFSR

-757 VYVGLNTATTAKEV
+757 VYVGLNTAATARDV
-771 TLNFGSSEALVTD
+771 TLNFGSSEAVVTD
-784 HYSGQEY
+784 HYSNQEY
-791 QANEGGQVS
+791 QANENGQVT

-812 LLEVVNGDI
+812 LLEVEGAGP

-861 APSENWP
+861 APSDNWP
-868 SGGTPFEAENVTDYG
+868 SGGTPFEAGNVTDYG
-883 AYVDVE
+883 AYIDVE
-889 LAEGAQNVG
+889 LKSGAQNVG
-898 FLVLNT
+898 FLVLNR
-904 TNGDKDGGDKAVE
+904 TNGDKDGGDKGVE

-937 YEPADLPENTVRIHY
+937 YEPVDLPANTVRIHY
-952 ERTNADYDGWGM
+952 ERTNADYDGWGL

-1000 DANKIGFLFVNKQS
+1000 DANKIGFLFVNKQT
-1014 GAQTGD
+1014 GGQTGD
-1020 MTFEMLQ
+1020 MSFDMLK

-1059 SNKLITLTFTKTE
+1059 SDKLISLTFTKTD
-1072 GLDVT
+1072 GLNVE
-1077 ELKEQLK
+1077 ELKEQLVIK
-1084 IVDVDGK
+1084 DVDGN
-1091 DVSFTDITI
+1091 DVSFTDVTI
-1100 EGEKT
+1100 EGPKT

-1112 DLEKLPFDVTY
+1112 DLEKIPFAVTY
-1123 GDVTVSAKSG
+1123 GDRTISVKSG
-1133 WKLMDEM
+1133 WKLIDEM

-1149 DLHKDGTATLK
+1149 ELHEDGTATLK

-1171 VLYDKDDQDEVVKTI
+1171 VLYDKDDQNEIVDTI
-1186 EMVKGDR
+1186 EMAKGDR
-1193 GVWSVKLSND
+1193 GVWSVKLSEE
-1203 NTGLDSL
+1203 NTGLTSL

-1239 NHEAGEKVGKAAIV
+1239 NNEAGDKVGKAAIV
-1253 DVSSIGP
+1253 DIGSIGP
-1260 ELDYADIPGYEKR
+1260 ELDYADIPGFEKR

-1306 VEKLDYIQDLGV
+1306 VEKLDYIQELGV

-1326 MSYYFSNEFE
+1326 MSYYFSNEFK
-1336 SGERMLDYA
+1336 SGERMLEYA
-1345 STDTNYNWGYD
+1345 STGTNYNWGYD
-1356 PHGYFSLSGMYS
+1356 PHSYFSLSGMYS

-1475 IQLAYDEAKKLN
+1475 IQIAFDEAKKLN

-1516 KDTVAVGSFSDEFRN
+1516 KDTEAVGSFSDEFRN

-1559 IKGQPYNF
+1559 IKAQPYNF
-1567 EADQPGDVVQYIA
+1567 EADQPGDVVQYIE
-1580 AHDNLTLH
+1580 AHDNLTLY
-1588 DVIAQSIKKDPEL
+1588 DVIAQSIKKDPEIA
-1601 PENSLEIHKR
+1601 ENDLEIHKR
-1611 IRIGNAMVLTSQ
+1611 IRVGNAMVLTSQ

-1631 QEFGRTKQWRAD
+1631 QEFGRTKQWRAE
-1643 ATDAPYKSTYMID
+1643 ATEAPYKSTYMTD
-1656 SEGNPF
+1656 ANGNPF
-1662 THPYFIHDSYDSSD
+1662 VYPYFIHDSYDSSD
-1676 IINRIDWEKATDAE
+1676 IINRFDWEKATDAE
-1690 KYPVNNVTREYTTG
+1690 KYPVNNVTRDYTKG
-1704 LIELRRSSD
+1704 LIELRRSTD
-1713 AFRLGDRALV
+1713 AFRLGSRELV
-1723 DSNVSMVTAPEM
+1723 DSNVTMVTAPEI
-1735 KEQDLVVAF
+1735 KEQDLVVAYR
-1744 KSVSTAGVEYYTFIN
+1744 SVSTAGVEYYTFVN

-1765 TLTLGQD
+1765 TLTLEKG
-1772 LTDGVVVVDADEA
+1772 LTEGVVVVDADEA
-1785 GVDEV
+1785 NVAGVTGP
-1790 SEQTGFELTAEGITL
+1790 TGFELSSGSITI

-1817 PEGTDPDDGDSE
+1817 QEGTDPDDGD
-1829 PGDGDGDGN
+1829 GD
-1838 GNTPPGSG
+1838 GNTPPP
-1846 DDDGNGNGNGNNPGT
+1846 GNGNGNKPGT
-1861 SPGKGG
+1861 PPGKGG
-1867 ENPGNGKGNGKTP
+1867 ENPGKGNEKGNGKNDKTP
-1880 PGKGNK
+1880 PGKGGGNPGKGNK
-1886 LPKTA
+1886 LPLTA
-1891 TSSFNY
+1891 TSSYNN
-1897 IMLGM
+1897 MLLGT
-1902 VMVVFGG
+1902 VMLVFGG
-1909 VLYLGRRRMR
+1909 VLFFWRRRVELKER
-1919 LTK
+1919 A